1 MPSFAEMVQEFLHE
15 LYEDQPVMASA
26 LGLTEYDD
34 RLDDLSAA
42 AFEARRRRSATW
54 LHRFQ
59 QVPEEGLNR
68 DERIDR
74 GLILSYLRG
83 EQIMADWEMWR
94 RQPAVYLGP
103 CLNGVFVLFL
113 HRLRPEA
120 ELVEAAASRLR
131 AVPKALEEGRRNL
144 RAALA
149 PAVYVERAV
158 AQVRAAVRYLAEL
171 LPTEVRDPILRA
183 QVEDAARGAVLALED
198 FRDYLERLLA
208 NARGSWAIGEER
220 YNRLLRE
227 KELLG
232 DDARALRERG
242 RAEYERVAAELRR
255 LARQI
260 AGTDDWV
267 AVLRQLNQD
276 HPPTPDAMRA
286 AYAEWTGRARAF
298 LQERGLVT
306 LPPGEECVVEPSP
319 HFQRPVQAVA
329 SYHQPPPFS
338 PSRRGH
344 FFVPYPPDDAPPED
358 VRKRL
363 EGNCYAGIPTTAVH
377 ETYPG
382 HHWHLVTAK
391 ANPRPVRHVLRTPF
405 FTEGWALYA
414 EQVMREQG
422 FFTDPRHELYQHEA
436 TLFRAARIIVDTS
449 LHLGEMGFD
458 EAVRFMMER
467 ANLPEPTARAEV
479 GRYCSW
485 PTQAASYLTGCLEI
499 TRIRERF
506 LAERG
511 LSGTD
516 GLRRFH
522 DALAGSGSLPI
533 ALAEQALRAAEAR

>member
-1 MPSFAEMVQEFLHE
+1 MPSFTELVQEFLTE

-34 RLDDLSAA
+34 RLDDLSAP
-42 AFEARRRRSATW
+42 AFEARRRRSAAW
-54 LHRFQ
+54 LDRFT
-59 QVPEEGLNR
+59 QVPEEGLSF

-74 GLILSYLRG
+74 ALVLSYLRG

-131 AVPKALEEGRRNL
+131 AVPKALEDGRRNL
-144 RAALA
+144 RADLT
-149 PAVYVERAV
+149 PPVYVERAL
-158 AQVRAAVRYLAEL
+158 AQVRAAVHYLAAL
-171 LPTEVRDPILRA
+171 LPAEVRDPVLRA
-183 QVEDAARGAVLALED
+183 ALED
-198 FRDYLERLLA
+198 VARAAVLGLEDFSDFLERLLRD
-208 NARGSWAIGEER
+208 ARGSWAIGEER
-220 YNRLLRE
+220 YTRLLQE

-232 DDARALRERG
+232 YDARALRERG

-255 LARQI
+255 LARAI

-286 AYAEWTGRARAF
+286 AYAEWTERARAF
-298 LQERGLVT
+298 LQERALVT
-306 LPPGEECVVEPSP
+306 LPPGEACVVEPSP

-338 PSRRGH
+338 PSLRGH
-344 FFVPYPPDDAPPED
+344 FFVPYPPDDASPEE

-422 FFTDPRHELYQHEA
+422 FFADPRHELYQHEA

-458 EAVRFMMER
+458 EAVQFMMER

-499 TRIRERF
+499 LRLRERF
-506 LAERG
+506 LAARG
-511 LSGTD
+511 LSGVA

-522 DALAGSGSLPI
+522 DTLAGSGSLPI
-533 ALAEQALRAAEAR
+533 ALAEQVVLNGAAA

>member
-15 LYEDQPVMASA
+15 LYEDQPVVASA
-26 LGLTEYDD
+26 LGLTAYDG

-42 AFEARRRRSATW
+42 AFEDRRRRSAAW
-54 LHRFQ
+54 LHRFT
-59 QVPEEGLNR
+59 QVPEEGLSF

-74 GLILSYLRG
+74 ALILSHLRG

-120 ELVEAAASRLR
+120 ELVEAAAARLR
-131 AVPKALEEGRRNL
+131 AVPKALEDGRRNL
-144 RAALA
+144 RADLT
-149 PAVYVERAV
+149 PRLYVERAL
-158 AQVRAAVRYLAEL
+158 AQVRAAVHYLAEL
-171 LPTEVRDPILRA
+171 LPAEARDPILRA
-183 QVEDAARGAVLALED
+183 ELEDAAADAVLALEG
-198 FRDYLERLLA
+198 FRDYLEWLVER
-208 NARGSWAIGEER
+208 ARGSWAIGEER
-220 YNRLLRE
+220 YSRLLQE

-232 DDARALRERG
+232 YDARALRERG

-255 LARQI
+255 LARLI
-260 AGTDDWV
+260 ADTDDWV

-306 LPPGEECVVEPSP
+306 LPPGEECLVEPSP

-338 PSRRGH
+338 PSLRGH
-344 FFVPYPPDDAPPED
+344 FFVPYPPDDASPEE

-422 FFTDPRHELYQHEA
+422 FFADPRHELYQHEA

-458 EAVRFMMER
+458 EAVQFMMER

-499 TRIRERF
+499 TRLRERF
-506 LAERG
+506 LAARG
-511 LSGTD
+511 LTGVE

-533 ALAEQALRAAEAR
+533 ALAERTVLGTSSV